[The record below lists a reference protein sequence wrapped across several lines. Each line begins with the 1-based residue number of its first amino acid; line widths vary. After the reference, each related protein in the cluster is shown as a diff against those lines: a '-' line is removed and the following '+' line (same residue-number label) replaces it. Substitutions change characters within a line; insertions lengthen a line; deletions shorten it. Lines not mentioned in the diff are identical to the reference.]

1 MFLVLRF
8 QNCSF
13 FSTQVSSLWDGKDQ
27 GKQVAYLYDI
37 NLPEELLRDS
47 KSIKTESTSRES
59 DEHLQFR
66 EVAILRRK
74 NKRLQ

>member
-1 MFLVLRF
+1 MPSMVTLDVTRNTCGLCHPLLG
-8 QNCSF
+8 Q
-13 FSTQVSSLWDGKDQ
+13 
-27 GKQVAYLYDI
+27 
-37 NLPEELLRDS
+37 ELLRDS

-74 NKRLQ
+74 NKRLQTPG